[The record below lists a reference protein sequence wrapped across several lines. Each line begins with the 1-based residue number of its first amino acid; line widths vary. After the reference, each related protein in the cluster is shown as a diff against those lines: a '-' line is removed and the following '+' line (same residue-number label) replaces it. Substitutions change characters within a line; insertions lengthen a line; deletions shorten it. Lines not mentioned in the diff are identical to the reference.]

1 MTLPE
6 ARSGVASPVAPSSS
20 FARTTFRIIGWLFC
34 LELVSGILQGY
45 YVPLVPQL
53 VDHLGITDA
62 EFNWFEAGQ
71 LLVSALSVPLLAKLG
86 DMFGHKRMLLIS
98 TALTLVFTWWLVV
111 AGDFT
116 SFLVAWSFMG
126 FYAVWLPLEVALIF
140 DRGRST
146 GVGAATTRRA
156 AGTLVLALQLGAIAG
171 ALLGRRVF
179 SWTDESVPF
188 TLAMPAIA
196 VTLVFFAILFGV
208 PESKPIPGRTLDWQG
223 FVLLGLALVGVTAGL
238 RFMSLN
244 GPGAWWPWAIVAIG
258 VLLLLPFGWWELRHR
273 DPAIDLRVLRR
284 RTMWPVQLTA
294 GLVGISLL
302 GAQVPLATFAATN
315 PGEIVEGRALGYG
328 LGLDDTSLVIGGY
341 ILSLAVGALLFAI
354 FSKRI
359 SPRIVLI
366 VATFLVAIGYF
377 ALIPLHDSL
386 AVFLPPLIVAGLG
399 CGALVAALP
408 ATAAA
413 AAPLGQTGIAAALTN
428 TTKTIGG
435 SFASTVFGIVLAAGI
450 SSAATTAASLSG
462 YLTVWAICGG
472 GALVAAV
479 LLFLVPKDAFGEPL
493 NDRA

>member
-1 MTLPE
+1 MTLPQ
-6 ARSGVASPVAPSSS
+6 ARGGAVGLEPDRRS
-20 FARTTFRIIGWLFC
+20 FARTSLRIIGWLFC
-34 LELVSGILQGY
+34 LELVSGVLQGY

-86 DMFGHKRMLLIS
+86 DMYGHKRMLLIATVL
-98 TALTLVFTWWLVV
+98 TAIFTWWLVF

-116 SFLVAWSFMG
+116 SFLIAWSLMG

-140 DRGRST
+140 DRGRTT

-156 AGTLVLALQLGAIAG
+156 AGTLVLALELGAIAG

-179 SWTDESVPF
+179 GWTDESMPV
-188 TLAMPAIA
+188 TLMVPAIA
-196 VTLVFFAILFGV
+196 VTLVLFAILFGV
-208 PESKPIPGRTLDWQG
+208 PESKPMPGRTLDWQG

-244 GPGAWWPWAIVAIG
+244 GPGAWWTWAIVALG
-258 VLLLLPFGWWELRHR
+258 VLVLLPFGWWELRQK
-273 DPAIDLRVLRR
+273 DPAIDLRVLRQKS
-284 RTMWPVQLTA
+284 MWPVQVTA
-294 GLVGISLL
+294 GLIGISLL

-315 PGEIVEGRALGYG
+315 PNEVVDGQPLGYG

-341 ILSLAVGALLFAI
+341 IVSLAIGALLFAI
-354 FSKRI
+354 LSRRI
-359 SPRIVLI
+359 APRVVLI
-366 VATFLVAIGYF
+366 VATFLVAGGYL
-377 ALIPLHDSL
+377 ALIPLHGSL
-386 AVFLPPLIVAGLG
+386 GTFLPPLILAGLG

-413 AAPLGQTGIAAALTN
+413 AAPHGQTGVAAALTN

-450 SSAATTAASLSG
+450 SSVATTSASLSG
-462 YLTVWAICGG
+462 YITVWVICGA
-472 GALVAAV
+472 GALAAAI
-479 LLFLVPKDAFGEPL
+479 LLFLVPKGAFGEPL
-493 NDRA
+493 SD